1 MSNLF
6 PIKVVFGFLFH
17 AFSLKKSITATLM
30 LNKLHVKQNILVLQ
44 LSVMSHA
51 DKMHLLLWRRWKVW
65 LKAQGKAITW
75 MLCQDILPCEC
86 DTAAQ
91 WPVHHVV
98 GVPGQ
103 CPVKNV
109 RSCTVW
115 QEMHSFKIP
124 SKPPL
129 DKKVSGMHS
138 IQTLFFNEELAGH
151 TPLKV
156 IRVDVIDL

>member
-6 PIKVVFGFLFH
+6 PIQDVFGFSFY
-17 AFSLKKSITATLM
+17 AFSLKKKSITATLTI
-30 LNKLHVKQNILVLQ
+30 NKLHVKQNILVLQ

-51 DKMHLLLWRRWKVW
+51 DRVRLLLWRRWKLW

-75 MLCQDILPCEC
+75 MLCQDILPCES

-98 GVPGQ
+98 GVLGQ

-124 SKPPL
+124 SKLPL
-129 DKKVSGMHS
+129 DKKSVRDALNTNS
-138 IQTLFFNEELAGH
+138 FF
-151 TPLKV
+151 
-156 IRVDVIDL
+156 